1 MSDWKKLLIAEL
13 NKTNDSD
20 KLDLI
25 MKEFL
30 ITIQI
35 YLEDTQKNTVY
46 KQIET
51 LSTQMSLFKN
61 KTKAVNSKA
70 LDDNFIPKIA
80 EELHL
85 IVQHTEVSVD
95 KILDIFD
102 EISGII
108 LKVKHS
114 SLKKEL
120 ISKSAKILEVCN
132 FQDNVGQR
140 INSIVDNLG
149 EIENTLVDMLHAIN
163 PQSSTSISSKNNSS
177 QIDTNLDSK
186 KDTRPDAHLLNGPS
200 KNAPSQKEID
210 DLFNSM

>member
-13 NKTNDSD
+13 KETNDSHA
-20 KLDLI
+20 LDLI

-35 YLEDTQKNTVY
+35 YLENTENNSVY
-46 KQIET
+46 KQIEA
-51 LSTQMSLFKN
+51 LSLQMSTFKN
-61 KTKAVNSKA
+61 NTKVLNSKA

-80 EELHL
+80 EELNL
-85 IVQHTEVSVD
+85 IVQHTEISVD

-140 INSIVDNLG
+140 INIIVDNLG
-149 EIENTLVDMLHAIN
+149 EIENTLVEMLRSVN
-163 PQSSTSISSKNNSS
+163 PKPTNANTIS
-177 QIDTNLDSK
+177 SK

-210 DLFNSM
+210 DLFNNM